1 MWCRGGGNE
10 QLQNRVHGVYI
21 RDMLCRSVP
30 LTMPWQQLCSAT
42 ASCSVGTRLSLRVTV
57 EESKAKAGCCDGD
70 EGFFLRPTMSAN
82 NSGEGQLRTTA
93 FAKRSIVESRKQR
106 GGKQSPVFNRRRE
119 SSLMH
124 TSCIF

>member
-1 MWCRGGGNE
+1 M
-10 QLQNRVHGVYI
+10 HGVYI
-21 RDMLCRSVP
+21 RDMLYRSVP

-70 EGFFLRPTMSAN
+70 EGFLCV
-82 NSGEGQLRTTA
+82 QLRTTA
-93 FAKRSIVESRKQR
+93 FAKRSIVESRKER